1 VVVRYVSGTFI
12 INGGIKKG
20 AGSNEAEM
28 STGIGEEDSPLRCFC
43 TSVGN
48 DGFVAVHAA
57 LKAFYGKGITII
69 GCDIRPDA
77 YGLYLADKGYLVP
90 ERDSPDFLV
99 KLMKIVTQE
108 KCSVIYPLSTFDQ
121 EYFAAQRRFFEEKGM
136 RVVVSDLGSVSTAND
151 KLKLYELCRK
161 VGIRVAAYVPL
172 HEWSELDTA
181 LQELG
186 YPKNPVVF
194 KLSHSTAA
202 RGLAIIRTGGSI
214 FESIHRPK
222 GLPVMSAE
230 ELSRTLAH
238 IGWSSGI
245 LCEYLPG
252 DEYSVDVLSWNG
264 EPLVSV
270 VRKRYASTGGLAL
283 HAEVVNDPEVRKLAE
298 AVVRELNLSYT
309 SNVQVR
315 RNSQNVPCLME
326 VNPRIPGTIGLTVQA
341 GVNMPAFALELA
353 LGRDVPSRFSIEYGT
368 RIMRYWS
375 GFYHRDG
382 LLT

>member
-1 VVVRYVSGTFI
+1 
-12 INGGIKKG
+12 
-20 AGSNEAEM
+20 M
-28 STGIGEEDSPLRCFC
+28 GEEDNPLRCLC

-48 DGFVAVHAA
+48 DGFVAVHSA
-57 LKAFYGKGITII
+57 LKTFYGKGITII

-90 ERDSPDFLV
+90 ERDSPDFLA
-99 KLMKIVTQE
+99 KLMKIITQE

-121 EYFAAQRRFFEEKGM
+121 EYFAAQRRFFEGKGM
-136 RVVVSDLGSVSTAND
+136 RVVVSDLRSVSTAND

-172 HEWSELDTA
+172 HERSALDTA

-186 YPKNPVVF
+186 YPKQPVVF

-214 FESIHRPK
+214 FESIHRPN
-222 GLPVMSAE
+222 GLPNMSAE

-238 IGWSSGI
+238 MGWSSGI

-270 VRKRYASTGGLAL
+270 VRKRYATTGGLAL
-283 HAEVVNDPEVRKLAE
+283 HAEVVDDPEVRKLAE
-298 AVVRELNLSYT
+298 AVVRKLKLSYT
-309 SNVQVR
+309 SNVQIR
-315 RNSQNVPCLME
+315 RDNQNVPCLME
-326 VNPRIPGTIGLTVQA
+326 VNPRIPGTIGLTVEA
-341 GVNMPAFALELA
+341 GVNMPAVALELA
-353 LGRDVPSRFSIEYGT
+353 LGREVPSRFSISYGI

-375 GFYHRDG
+375 GYYHRDG
-382 LLT
+382 LLS

>member
-1 VVVRYVSGTFI
+1 MAEPRKQPPVVRTENTVSTATEHEN
-12 INGGIKKG
+12 NG
-20 AGSNEAEM
+20 
-28 STGIGEEDSPLRCFC
+28 LRCLC

-48 DGFVAVHAA
+48 DGFVAVHSA
-57 LKAFYGKGITII
+57 LKAFYGEAITII

-90 ERDSPDFLV
+90 ERDSPDFSE
-99 KLMKIVTQE
+99 KLMKILRQE

-121 EYFAAQRRFFEEKGM
+121 EYFAAHRRFFEGNGI
-136 RVVVSDLGSVSTAND
+136 RVVVSDLRSVSTAND
-151 KLKLYELCRK
+151 KLKLYEVCRR
-161 VGIRVAAYVPL
+161 VGIRVAAYIPL
-172 HEWSELDTA
+172 HEPSSLDIA

-186 YPKNPVVF
+186 YPKLPVVF
-194 KLSHSTAA
+194 KLSRSTAA
-202 RGLAIIRTGGSI
+202 RGLAIIRKGGSI
-214 FESIHRPK
+214 FESIHRSSGP
-222 GLPVMSAE
+222 PHMSAE
-230 ELSRTLAH
+230 ELSHTLAH
-238 IGWSSGI
+238 MGWSGGI

-252 DEYSVDVLSWNG
+252 DEYSIDVLSWKG
-264 EPLVSV
+264 ETLVSV
-270 VRKRYASTGGLAL
+270 VRKRYATTGGLAL
-283 HAEVVNDPEVRKLAE
+283 HAEVVDDPDVSKLAE

-341 GVNMPAFALELA
+341 GVNMPPLALELA
-353 LGRDVPSRFSIEYGT
+353 LGREVPSRFSIEYGT